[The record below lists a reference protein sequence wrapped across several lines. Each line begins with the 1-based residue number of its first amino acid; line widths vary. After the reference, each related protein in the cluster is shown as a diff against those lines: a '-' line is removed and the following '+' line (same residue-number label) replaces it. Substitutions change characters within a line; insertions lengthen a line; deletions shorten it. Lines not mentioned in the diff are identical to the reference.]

1 MGNQFKLKGVFPLLF
16 SVTRVQNPALKNFL
30 TKETILLLGSGPD
43 KISNLSSFQ
52 PPFTHYPVIN
62 LTQYPLQLDL
72 LLYCSVIISINFKG
86 HGFMHQENHICTTSG
101 EWHFF
106 FQDYPNPPYF
116 KIEEHLERLFTTNYD
131 IITVQIRFNDNL
143 QKLLGIH
150 KCFLD
155 FQIWRKLSPR
165 SPNFLRLFRFHIMY
179 FLDNIG
185 AISINNVIQAV
196 SSFAIRMH
204 RHILSDIK

>member
-106 FQDYPNPPYF
+106 SRITPIPHILRQRNTWNVCSQQTVTLSRCRYGSMTTY
-116 KIEEHLERLFTTNYD
+116 RSYQGFTNAFWISKFGESYLPVVPTSFGY
-131 IITVQIRFNDNL
+131 
-143 QKLLGIH
+143 
-150 KCFLD
+150 LD
-155 FQIWRKLSPR
+155 FI
-165 SPNFLRLFRFHIMY
+165 
-179 FLDNIG
+179 
-185 AISINNVIQAV
+185 
-196 SSFAIRMH
+196 
-204 RHILSDIK
+204 